1 MKKTTYVGN
10 LVAWGAVSVLCV
22 VFLAWSASLGGEFGD
37 NTALLALSVYARPVG
52 AFSVAALLTTLLVKK
67 FNLELGARMRV
78 AWRVLG
84 LAPTIAFLLSPVLI
98 PVLPNGVATI
108 FAVMLLASMTIPLI
122 FLLFGLFYGLS
133 LAGVRPEEDDE

>member
-1 MKKTTYVGN
+1 MKKTTFVGN

-108 FAVMLLASMTIPLI
+108 FAVVLLASMTIPLI
-122 FLLFGLFYGLS
+122 FLLFGLFYRLS

>member
-1 MKKTTYVGN
+1 MNKTTFIGN
-10 LVAWGAVSVLCV
+10 LVAWSIVSVLCI
-22 VFLAWSASLGGEFGD
+22 VFLAWSASMGGEFGD

-67 FNLELGARMRV
+67 FDLKIGARMRI

-84 LAPTIAFLLSPVLI
+84 LVPTVAFLLSPVLI
-98 PVLPNGVATI
+98 PVLPHGIAAI
-108 FAVMLLASMTIPLI
+108 FAVVLLASMTIPLI

-133 LAGVRPEEDDE
+133 LAGVRPDEDDE

>member
-1 MKKTTYVGN
+1 MKKTTFIGN
-10 LVAWGAVSVLCV
+10 LVAWSIVSVLCI
-22 VFLAWSASLGGEFGD
+22 VFLAWSASMGGEFGD

-67 FNLELGARMRV
+67 FDLKIGARMRI

-84 LAPTIAFLLSPVLI
+84 LVPTVAFLVSPVLI
-98 PVLPNGVATI
+98 PVLPHGIAAI
-108 FAVMLLASMTIPLI
+108 FAVVLLASMTIPLI

-133 LAGVRPEEDDE
+133 LAGVRPDEDDE

>member
-1 MKKTTYVGN
+1 MKKTTFVGN

-22 VFLAWSASLGGEFGD
+22 AFLAWSASMGGEFGD

-52 AFSVAALLTTLLVKK
+52 AFSIAALLTTLLVKK
-67 FNLELGARMRV
+67 FNLELGARMRI

-84 LAPTIAFLLSPVLI
+84 LAPTVAFLLSPVLI

-108 FAVMLLASMTIPLI
+108 FAVALLASMTIPLI

-133 LAGVRPEEDDE
+133 LAGIRPEEDDE

>member
-1 MKKTTYVGN
+1 MKKTTFVVN
-10 LVAWGAVSVLCV
+10 LVAWGVVSVLCV
-22 VFLAWSASLGGEFGD
+22 AFLAWSASLGGDFGD

-108 FAVMLLASMTIPLI
+108 FAVVLLASMTIPLI

>member
-1 MKKTTYVGN
+1 MKKTTFVVN
-10 LVAWGAVSVLCV
+10 LVAWGVVSVLCV
-22 VFLAWSASLGGEFGD
+22 AFLAWATSLGGEFGD

-108 FAVMLLASMTIPLI
+108 FAVVLLASMTIPLI

>member
-1 MKKTTYVGN
+1 MKKTTFVVN
-10 LVAWGAVSVLCV
+10 LVAWGVVSVLCV
-22 VFLAWSASLGGEFGD
+22 AFLAWSASLGGEFGD

-67 FNLELGARMRV
+67 FNPELGARMRV

-108 FAVMLLASMTIPLI
+108 FAVVLLASMTIPLI

>member
-1 MKKTTYVGN
+1 MKKTTFVVN

-37 NTALLALSVYARPVG
+37 NAALLALSVYARPVG

-108 FAVMLLASMTIPLI
+108 FAVVLLASMTIPLI

>member
-1 MKKTTYVGN
+1 MKKTTFVGN

-133 LAGVRPEEDDE
+133 LAGVRPEEDGE